1 MAQGPGEMGTASCSL
16 LWGGGYQAGKTS
28 QPRCEVGQTRG
39 LTEEA
44 SYWAG
49 HSRGFRSLPGASG
62 KSQTFLWAKLT
73 LYCTQVPPE
82 RCGVSQGLLGRWSL
96 PCCLEL
102 RRSPSPSKA
111 TGATE
116 GFRLWSDLSDLVPL
130 SWLVRAGRGRR
141 AAHQKVQDMWPGV

>member
-73 LYCTQVPPE
+73 LYCTQVPTRKMWSESGAAGKMESSMLPGAE
-82 RCGVSQGLLGRWSL
+82 AFSLSFQGHGGHRGV
-96 PCCLEL
+96 
-102 RRSPSPSKA
+102 
-111 TGATE
+111 
-116 GFRLWSDLSDLVPL
+116 
-130 SWLVRAGRGRR
+130 
-141 AAHQKVQDMWPGV
+141 